1 MVLVSLPKGTN
12 PLLGQAHV
20 SYPVKQAM
28 MFEPPELASP
38 DLPHPSPTEI
48 GTLPGGGGEA
58 GLFEFHRIPKSPW
71 NIPHRGFSMG
81 IPPIVGWF
89 FPWKSRLSPI

>member
-48 GTLPGGGGEA
+48 GTLPGGGG
-58 GLFEFHRIPKSPW
+58 GPFRISSHSK
-71 NIPHRGFSMG
+71 ISMEY
-81 IPPIVGWF
+81 PP
-89 FPWKSRLSPI
+89 